1 MQEFIYC
8 FSTADPGV
16 CKICTSKVPLL
27 TLQFACLVQN
37 ATEQLSTLQRVLD
50 RYVPALGDGLYRL
63 SLDEVIDF
71 LSLVGTPMEEA
82 SLTEPEGAPEEAVK
96 GVVYSWD
103 MKNFFTEGQS
113 IRHCIATHHT
123 LIAEYRNGKVE
134 YFGRTFLSLRE
145 FARYHYRN
153 FSPYWTENDFLN
165 GWYECE
171 CKVDGE
177 WRPVYTIA
185 DPLIKTNVT
194 NGQRVRHCVGEHI
207 WIGTYDNGSI
217 LVAKKIYSSL
227 SQFTVSHLYKA
238 KAAMDAAQRLE
249 AEVRN
254 EWYPIFIAV
263 N

>member
-8 FSTADPGV
+8 FSTDDPDV
-16 CKICTSKVPLL
+16 FRFCTVPVLP
-27 TLQFACLVQN
+27 LQFVCRVQK
-37 ATEQLSTLQRVLD
+37 ATEQLITLQRVLE
-50 RYVPALGDGLYRL
+50 RYVPVIGDGLYRL
-63 SLDEVIDF
+63 SQDEVIDF
-71 LSLVGTPMEEA
+71 LSLVGTTMKHQETPQEPLEEEA
-82 SLTEPEGAPEEAVK
+82 GSLK

-103 MKNFFTEGQS
+103 MKNCFTEGQA

-185 DPLIKTNVT
+185 DPLIKTELT

-217 LVAKKIYSSL
+217 LVAKKMYSSL

-254 EWYPIFIAV
+254 EWYPLLLQ
-263 N
+263 